1 MPEISRL
8 PRRAVPP
15 PAAAAASNNLI
26 AIASGKGGVGKT
38 WFAVSLA
45 QALASLKRKVL
56 LFDGDLGL
64 ANVDIQLGLSPTKDL
79 GTYIEGSAAL
89 RGVINPYR
97 DGGFDIIAG
106 RSGIGSLATLPSQQL
121 NQLRADLLALA
132 KNYHDVLIDLG
143 AGIDR
148 TVRHL
153 AGPAGLCLVVT
164 NDEPTS
170 LTDAYAFIKVI
181 HGAVPKQDLRL
192 VVNAASD
199 PSEGQ
204 RTYKTLSKACEN
216 FLKFSPGLAGV
227 VRRDSKVPQSIR
239 RQTSLLT
246 QWPGSD
252 AAIDVSL
259 IAERVAK
266 RRAGARARA

>member
-1 MPEISRL
+1 MPEFYRL
-8 PRRAVPP
+8 PRRAAPP
-15 PAAAAASNNLI
+15 PAAASAGNNLI
-26 AIASGKGGVGKT
+26 VIASGKGGVGKT

-45 QALASLKRKVL
+45 QALAGLKRKVL

-64 ANVDIQLGLSPTKDL
+64 ANVDIQLGLSPSKDL
-79 GTYIEGSAAL
+79 GNYIEGSASL
-89 RGVINPYR
+89 RGVIHPYS

-132 KNYHDVLIDLG
+132 RNYHDVLIDLG

-148 TVRHL
+148 TVRNL
-153 AGPAGLCLVVT
+153 AGPARLCLVVT
-164 NDEPTS
+164 NGEPTS

-181 HGAVPKQDLRL
+181 HGAVPTQDLRV
-192 VVNAASD
+192 VVNTASD
-199 PSEGQ
+199 PSEGR
-204 RTYKTLSKACEN
+204 RTYETLLKACEN

-246 QWPGSD
+246 RWPGSD
-252 AAIDVSL
+252 AAIDVSS
-259 IAERVAK
+259 IAEQVAK
-266 RRAGARARA
+266 RKASARGRA